1 MTSTPIPPAPPGAT
15 PPNPQNGQ
23 VVKIVSL
30 PDGLKD
36 NARGIRIEGEVVQQN
51 KDGSTRI
58 ATAKGDIDINIR
70 GKQLPPGTK
79 VEVDIPAGSP
89 PRNVTV
95 RPAPAQPNT
104 NTAPPADTPET
115 PVPQTPVTKPVET
128 PRANN
133 QQTQTRPAPAPQTQT
148 PASLPDTVGTT
159 KPSTPLPPVAIDDGQ
174 IAPSPTT
181 PTVAKPVLPPL
192 TAGTVV
198 TLTPLSE
205 ESPQT
210 FPPVPQARPA
220 ATAITPPAQTS
231 APSTPDGLLG
241 NLLQT
246 VKSVLGNATIFG
258 AQSFRPPANVS
269 APPAQ
274 TAILPAQ
281 IPPVTLQAKI
291 TTITLPSGQV
301 LTAPSEP
308 APATPV
314 ATTPALTITVNTLTS
329 QGQPILPIPVSL
341 DGVTTQ
347 NFVLQ
352 TPPATVPIGTQITL
366 QPQLGMAQ
374 PGPGLTVPSTSQI
387 QNNTAITVAAP
398 TSAPTPSNIAALP
411 PAWRALLPLMQPAS
425 LWPAMDDLF
434 QAFYQATPQA
444 AQILARTIPSPAN
457 PQNFGASLILFA
469 AAIKSGNL
477 EEWLGQKK
485 LDMVQ
490 KIGKADVV
498 SRLSSETAPLT
509 RNADTPATEWK
520 SFPVPILWQ
529 NEISKV
535 MFHVRREPDEDQNN
549 NPELGTRFLLDLS
562 LTRMGNVQLDG
573 LLRGSRLNLIVRTEM
588 PISYS
593 MQEAMKRAYADALD
607 GSAIYGELG
616 FQGDLKGCVHVY
628 EETREM
634 SRSI

>member
-1 MTSTPIPPAPPGAT
+1 
-15 PPNPQNGQ
+15 
-23 VVKIVSL
+23 
-30 PDGLKD
+30 
-36 NARGIRIEGEVVQQN
+36 
-51 KDGSTRI
+51 
-58 ATAKGDIDINIR
+58 
-70 GKQLPPGTK
+70 
-79 VEVDIPAGSP
+79 
-89 PRNVTV
+89 
-95 RPAPAQPNT
+95 
-104 NTAPPADTPET
+104 
-115 PVPQTPVTKPVET
+115 
-128 PRANN
+128 
-133 QQTQTRPAPAPQTQT
+133 
-148 PASLPDTVGTT
+148 
-159 KPSTPLPPVAIDDGQ
+159 
-174 IAPSPTT
+174 
-181 PTVAKPVLPPL
+181 
-192 TAGTVV
+192 
-198 TLTPLSE
+198 
-205 ESPQT
+205 
-210 FPPVPQARPA
+210 
-220 ATAITPPAQTS
+220 
-231 APSTPDGLLG
+231 
-241 NLLQT
+241 
-246 VKSVLGNATIFG
+246 
-258 AQSFRPPANVS
+258 
-269 APPAQ
+269 
-274 TAILPAQ
+274 
-281 IPPVTLQAKI
+281 
-291 TTITLPSGQV
+291 
-301 LTAPSEP
+301 
-308 APATPV
+308 
-314 ATTPALTITVNTLTS
+314 
-329 QGQPILPIPVSL
+329 
-341 DGVTTQ
+341 
-347 NFVLQ
+347 
-352 TPPATVPIGTQITL
+352 
-366 QPQLGMAQ
+366 
-374 PGPGLTVPSTSQI
+374 
-387 QNNTAITVAAP
+387 
-398 TSAPTPSNIAALP
+398 
-411 PAWRALLPLMQPAS
+411 
-425 LWPAMDDLF
+425 MDDLF